1 MEKLNAIWHQ
11 QIIKIDEI
19 YDKINKFKEL
29 IEYLTTAPVKNNN
42 TEETAIKRIN
52 RSKAELECKLELIMQ
67 EEFETCKIFS
77 DLYYEK
83 LYVQSELRSKE
94 TKLEKLGV
102 SETAIDE
109 VKKPTNLYNSSWWG
123 YKGNTVLS

>member
-1 MEKLNAIWHQ
+1 
-11 QIIKIDEI
+11 
-19 YDKINKFKEL
+19 
-29 IEYLTTAPVKNNN
+29 
-42 TEETAIKRIN
+42 
-52 RSKAELECKLELIMQ
+52 MQ
-67 EEFETCKIFS
+67 EQFETCKTFS

-109 VKKPTNLYNSSWWG
+109 VKKSNNLYNSSWCD

>member
-1 MEKLNAIWHQ
+1 MEKRNAIREQ
-11 QIIKIDEI
+11 QIIEIDEI
-19 YDKINKFKEL
+19 YGKIEEFKEL
-29 IEYLTTAPVKNNN
+29 IEYLTITQVKDNNE
-42 TEETAIKRIN
+42 EETTIKRIN

-67 EEFETCKIFS
+67 KEFETYEIFP

-83 LYVQSELRSKE
+83 LYVQYELRLKE